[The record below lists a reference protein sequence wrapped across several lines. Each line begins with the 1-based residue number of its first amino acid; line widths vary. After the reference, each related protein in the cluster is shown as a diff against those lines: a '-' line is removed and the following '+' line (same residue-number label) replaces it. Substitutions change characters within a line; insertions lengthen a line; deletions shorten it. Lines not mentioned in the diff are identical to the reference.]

1 MNSYPVTVLP
11 GVTTPAVTG
20 RTGARNTSKSVN
32 ERNMSKTSNERTGE
46 GENAAAIQGTSLDT
60 FFEILANTSRRQL
73 LFSLLER
80 DRLDD
85 DHPYVPTDVNS
96 TDDRERLSS
105 LRMRHVH
112 LPMLSAAD
120 VIEWDHESRTVWRGP
135 RFDDIRPLVQMVQ
148 ERADER
154 SMNSSGNDGTNS
166 P

>member
-1 MNSYPVTVLP
+1 MTVLP

-46 GENAAAIQGTSLDT
+46 GENAAARQRASLDT

-85 DHPYVPTDVNS
+85 DHPHVPADVNG
-96 TDDRERLSS
+96 TEDRERPSS

-112 LPMLSAAD
+112 LPKLSAAD
-120 VIEWDHESRTVWRGP
+120 VIEWNRDGSTVWRGP
-135 RFDDIRPLVQMVQ
+135 RFEDIRPLVQMVREQ
-148 ERADER
+148 ADER
-154 SMNSSGNDGTNS
+154 PMNASGNDGTNS